1 MTPSSSR
8 YVYVFPLTF
17 ALIWGLTFVWS
28 KGVLEV
34 YAPITMIFVR
44 MALGSL
50 FLYVFSKLAKK
61 LQPIQRKDWGLVLL
75 TAFFEPFLY
84 FIGESY
90 GLLHTSATFAGAIV
104 ALIPLIAPLALWLVY
119 GIRTNLSVILGLVIS
134 FGGILYMLL
143 GRNFE
148 LTVDIKGVLF
158 LSMAVI
164 SAVCYLLCIQKMAQK
179 YNNFTIVT
187 YQTVLGAFM
196 FLPLFLGLEWQE
208 FRSIPFDWSIYK
220 NLTMLAIFGSGVA
233 FICFVESIRKIGAVR
248 TQLFSNAIPIVTAIA
263 AYFLLDEVFTSQK
276 IIGICVVILGL
287 FISQVKWRI
296 RD

>member
-1 MTPSSSR
+1 MIQQRSR
-8 YVYVFPLTF
+8 YAYLFPLTF
-17 ALIWGLTFVWS
+17 AFIWGLTFVWS

-34 YAPITMIFVR
+34 YSPITMIFVR

-61 LQPIQRKDWGLVLL
+61 LQKIKREDWGLMLL

-90 GLLHTSATFAGAIV
+90 GLLHASATFAGVII

-119 GIRTNLSVILGLVIS
+119 GIRTNFAVILGLIIS

-148 LTVDIKGVLF
+148 LAVDIKGVLF
-158 LSMAVI
+158 LSMAVV
-164 SAVCYLLCIQKMAQK
+164 SAVCYLLCVQKMTQK
-179 YNNFTIVT
+179 YNNFTIVS
-187 YQTVLGAFM
+187 YQTILGAIM
-196 FLPLFLGLEWQE
+196 FLPLFLSMEWQE

-233 FICFVESIRKIGAVR
+233 FICFVESIRQIGAVR
-248 TQLFSNAIPIVTAIA
+248 TQLFSNAIPIVTAVA
-263 AYFLLDEVFTSQK
+263 AYFILDEVFTSQK
-276 IIGICVVILGL
+276 ITGICIVILGL
-287 FISQVKWRI
+287 FISQI
-296 RD
+296 RFRK

>member
-8 YVYVFPLTF
+8 YVYIFPLTF
-17 ALIWGLTFVWS
+17 AFIWGLTFVWS
-28 KGVLEV
+28 KGILEV

-44 MALGSL
+44 MTLGSL

-90 GLLHTSATFAGAIV
+90 GLLHASATFAGAIV

-158 LSMAVI
+158 FSMAGI
-164 SAVCYLLCIQKMAQK
+164 SGVFYLLCIQKMAQK

-187 YQTVLGAFM
+187 YQTVLGALM
-196 FLPLFLGLEWQE
+196 FLPLFLGFEWQE

-220 NLTMLAIFGSGVA
+220 DLTMLAIFGSGVA

-263 AYFLLDEVFTSQK
+263 AYFLLGEIFTSQK
-276 IIGICVVILGL
+276 IVGICVVILGL
-287 FISQVKWRI
+287 FISQVKWRKG
-296 RD
+296 